1 MSFRI
6 AIDVPYALKDGAIV
20 HVSQVLRGLDCNCS
34 CVHCGGPLVARKGV
48 QRRHHFAHYRDS
60 SCPGAA
66 ESLLHLLAKELLST
80 GETIALPEYI
90 YRAKSKPKYRKPVA
104 IERQVVSASRA
115 RIAGVAV
122 EQPLGDIVP
131 DLLLHLEGGD
141 LIIEIAVS
149 HRVDRAKLR
158 RIRRMNLP
166 AIEISLG
173 AEDLWLPREALLQR
187 LIEETSI
194 KSWLFHPAQRT
205 AEADWFRARRRRP
218 PPIHHEVSR
227 IDAAATA
234 IRQRRLTRSTWRSYN
249 DWAEQF
255 FRQFGRYPTL
265 EENQAFERQSR
276 KR

>member
-1 MSFRI
+1 MESCSRCRGI
-6 AIDVPYALKDGAIV
+6 RV
-20 HVSQVLRGLDCNCS
+20 HDPVETL
-34 CVHCGGPLVARKGV
+34 
-48 QRRHHFAHYRDS
+48 F
-60 SCPGAA
+60 
-66 ESLLHLLAKELLST
+66 
-80 GETIALPEYI
+80 TIAWNTH
-90 YRAKSKPKYRKPVA
+90 
-104 IERQVVSASRA
+104 
-115 RIAGVAV
+115 V

-194 KSWLFHPAQRT
+194 KSWLFHPAQRA